1 MQTLA
6 SQRVFRM
13 GISST
18 IVAYPIGG
26 SKSPKSKNPFDNPI
40 GFVTKEMKNSTWLK
54 LFFQFI
60 ATIFMS
66 LF

>member
-6 SQRVFRM
+6 SQRCLEWEFRLQFWHRLQ
-13 GISST
+13 
-18 IVAYPIGG
+18 V
-26 SKSPKSKNPFDNPI
+26 SPKSKNPFDNPI